1 MFAYRLQDKDD
12 DTSIKIADFG
22 FAKKVTKPNCLSTL
36 CGTQAYVAPEV
47 LNLMA
52 KGYDERA
59 DMWSI
64 GVVVFILLGGYPP
77 FEGPIEELANI
88 ILKGEFEFEELYWNH
103 ISDEAKDLIAALL
116 QMNPD
121 KRLSAEEALQ
131 SDWMMAEEET
141 LTVNDLS
148 TARSQMRKSIPVEK
162 VRGAVKAIMATNK
175 ITSLGEKFTKPLVAL
190 NPRRSIMGHVLE
202 MSIAQFDD
210 DDLLGLGSFSGRS
223 FQELYEL
230 GDPFGAGNFSTIY
243 QAKHKLS
250 GIEYAVKRFQRK
262 DLQPSDAVALQDEIT
277 ALTLL
282 KGSKYIVTLH
292 DVFEEPDTSFVVLER
307 MRGGDLIDRIIEKA
321 HYTENDAKEVCKN
334 LLEGVSYCH
343 ERHIANR
350 NLKPEN
356 LLLVVSA
363 VLRWYH
369 GKSSRRNLPPHL
381 LSSSRSQERAT
392 QT

>member
-1 MFAYRLQDKDD
+1 M
-12 DTSIKIADFG
+12 T
-22 FAKKVTKPNCLSTL
+22 KKNCLTTL
-36 CGTQAYVAPEV
+36 CGTPAYVAPEI
-47 LNLMA
+47 LDLMA

-64 GVVVFILLGGYPP
+64 GVVMFILLGGYPP
-77 FEGPIEELANI
+77 FEGPIEELAGL
-88 ILKGEFEFEELYWNH
+88 ILKGEFEFEALYWDH
-103 ISDEAKDLIAALL
+103 ISDEAKDLIASLL
-116 QMNPD
+116 HVNPE
-121 KRLSAEEALQ
+121 KRVTAEEALQ

-148 TARSQMRKSIPVEK
+148 SAQSQMRKALPVDK

-175 ITSLGEKFTKPLVAL
+175 LTSLGEKFTKPLATP
-190 NPRRSIMGHVLE
+190 NPKRSVMGHVLE
-202 MSIAQFDD
+202 MSITQFNE
-210 DDLLGLGSFSGRS
+210 DDLMGLGSNSGRS

-230 GDPFGAGNFSTIY
+230 GDSIGAGNFSTIY

-282 KGSKYIVTLH
+282 KDSKYIVTLH

-334 LLEGVSYCH
+334 LLEGVRFCH

-356 LLLVVSA
+356 LMLVVSV
-363 VLRWYH
+363 VLR
-369 GKSSRRNLPPHL
+369 
-381 LSSSRSQERAT
+381 
-392 QT
+392 